1 MSRTFQKIKFKMY
14 RVLNGS
20 GEVIDTEVDVF
31 VISDHPTL
39 LEEREINSLQVVSQ
53 VYLMLAG
60 RTEGGSGEARTGL
73 KHQRRVRAIGDR
85 PSSCAYRRTGHVGHR
100 CQMLCLPC
108 SSSSLRLHRSRD

>member
-1 MSRTFQKIKFKMY
+1 MY

-53 VYLMLAG
+53 VY
-60 RTEGGSGEARTGL
+60 
-73 KHQRRVRAIGDR
+73 
-85 PSSCAYRRTGHVGHR
+85 
-100 CQMLCLPC
+100 
-108 SSSSLRLHRSRD
+108 